1 MTQPEIDSK
10 EGRKEELE
18 KMEKQE
24 KQEKLEKQEEVVE
37 KQEGK
42 EGVEKDEERENLLQ
56 RIKTR
61 FSKRSKKANSEGTEV
76 IGEEGKP
83 VKNGQPEAKVIISM
97 KEESKDLNNEL
108 TTEEQKADEKNIKES
123 ESADKKNDV
132 MRRLK
137 TRLSFREKKDK
148 KEKVVDE
155 GTQGV
160 PQKVLMDNGLE
171 KEKDVSVKNEET
183 KKAKTKKRKKE
194 KVVGKVNDDVK
205 ETDNDLSK
213 EKIICTKADKKEK
226 EEGKKDKVTKKN
238 KSGNQ
243 MEDIDSKEKAKH
255 EHLDVCAD
263 EKEKKKTENL
273 FLRTLR
279 RLSLR
284 KKKGKGELEESAK
297 DSDDKSYDQK
307 ATEDSVP
314 EAEEEP
320 GEVPPTGK
328 ARPQSMVVA
337 GCRPPPG
344 PGGGRPPIPRGRS
357 TPSSATTQQNR
368 TVSDLDS
375 ALRCSATKQSADSG
389 INSGKSAVVVWKNL
403 P

>member
-1 MTQPEIDSK
+1 
-10 EGRKEELE
+10 
-18 KMEKQE
+18 
-24 KQEKLEKQEEVVE
+24 
-37 KQEGK
+37 
-42 EGVEKDEERENLLQ
+42 
-56 RIKTR
+56 
-61 FSKRSKKANSEGTEV
+61 
-76 IGEEGKP
+76 
-83 VKNGQPEAKVIISM
+83 
-97 KEESKDLNNEL
+97 
-108 TTEEQKADEKNIKES
+108 
-123 ESADKKNDV
+123 
-132 MRRLK
+132 
-137 TRLSFREKKDK
+137 
-148 KEKVVDE
+148 
-155 GTQGV
+155 
-160 PQKVLMDNGLE
+160 
-171 KEKDVSVKNEET
+171 
-183 KKAKTKKRKKE
+183 
-194 KVVGKVNDDVK
+194 VGKVNDNVK
-205 ETDNDLSK
+205 ETDNNLSK

-243 MEDIDSKEKAKH
+243 MEDIDSKEKAKQ
-255 EHLDVCAD
+255 EHVEVCAD

-297 DSDDKSYDQK
+297 DSDDKSDDQK

-375 ALRCSATKQSADSG
+375 ALRQFKLSTAASRESLRALGSTQDLTQVESCVRAAVSRSVSRQGSLRRGALQQGALQQGATTGLASIPISLSVSLQELRAQG
-389 INSGKSAVVVWKNL
+389 AAA
-403 P
+403 